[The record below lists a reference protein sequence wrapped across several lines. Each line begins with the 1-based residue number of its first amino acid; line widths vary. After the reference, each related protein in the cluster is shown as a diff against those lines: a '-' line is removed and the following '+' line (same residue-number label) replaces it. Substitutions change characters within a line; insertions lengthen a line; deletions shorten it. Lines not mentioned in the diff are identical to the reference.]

1 VRGQTGTGVYSI
13 CLIEIENSPAVLP
26 PDGTA
31 FTTISTITL
40 TPNPGTRAIPRPSLL
55 PSGMAVFLEIPSAL
69 IPLQESLGLAMLQV
83 EKRVRTALKSDL
95 PPVQKLADH
104 LGRYHGKMLRP
115 ALVCLFGL
123 ITKQQA
129 QPQAA
134 ATPAFSIEDDFIT
147 LSAVCEM
154 VHLATLVHDD
164 VLDEADERRRTT
176 TINRLTGN
184 EAAIVLGDYV
194 FSAAFG
200 LCASLGDS
208 DTTIR
213 IAQTGM
219 TLCAGEL
226 LQLHHRGNLSLD
238 QQTYYELVHRKTGSL
253 IAIACRLGCK
263 HASGSAEQLRHAEAF
278 GAKLGTAFQIQD
290 DLLDLTGDAH
300 AVGKPLGKDL
310 EMGKLTLPV
319 IHHLQTATATGRVTT
334 VKLLEAASAA
344 HDAMVR
350 LTPGSG
356 APVAKAPSREELVKQ
371 LEQTGSITFARQQAQ
386 RLVDEA
392 KSALQQWP
400 ASPARDLLTL
410 MADAVVTRA
419 V

>member
-1 VRGQTGTGVYSI
+1 MKL
-13 CLIEIENSPAVLP
+13 CPSPR
-26 PDGTA
+26 
-31 FTTISTITL
+31 TL
-40 TPNPGTRAIPRPSLL
+40 TPNPREVPPVSPCYAPD
-55 PSGMAVFLEIPSAL
+55 MAVFLEIPSEL
-69 IPLQESLGLAMLQV
+69 IPLQETLGLGMLQV
-83 EKRVRTALKSDL
+83 EKRVRHALKSDL

-123 ITKQQA
+123 LTKTA
-129 QPQAA
+129 DTKAHHPGEADA
-134 ATPAFSIEDDFIT
+134 LDDALIT

-208 DTTIR
+208 DTSVR

-238 QQTYYELVHRKTGSL
+238 EKTYYELVHRKTGSL
-253 IAIACRLGCK
+253 IAVACRLGCK
-263 HASGSAEQLRHAEAF
+263 HAGGSAEQLRAAEAF

-290 DLLDLTGDAH
+290 DLLDLTGDAL

-319 IHHLQTATATGRVTT
+319 IHHLQTATSASRGTT
-334 VKLLEAASAA
+334 IKLLEAAASA
-344 HDAMVR
+344 HEAMVR
-350 LTPGSG
+350 LTPGVSS
-356 APVAKAPSREELVKQ
+356 ASATLPRPPSREDLVKQ
-371 LEQTGSITFARQQAQ
+371 LEVTGSINFARQQAQ
-386 RLVDEA
+386 RLVDESKLALDQWPDSPA
-392 KSALQQWP
+392 KSMLA
-400 ASPARDLLTL
+400 L
-410 MADAVVTRA
+410 MASAVVTRA
-419 V
+419 K